1 MTIEFDDLG
10 KEWDAR
16 AHTPD
21 EYRQEIRTLRERCVA
36 YVGQLGSVHAEL
48 TELRKQKE
56 KGTLGLSASY
66 RPWRSVHDYPPPF
79 DTPVLVAVSLLGRD
93 DFVFA
98 AGVMYRRLNGAYAD
112 AVGNP
117 ISSAYRPEF
126 WLSLNGLEGLRSH
139 KKEVPL

>member
-1 MTIEFDDLG
+1 MTIEHDDFD

-21 EYRQEIRTLRERCVA
+21 EYRQEIRTLRERCVV
-36 YVGQLGSVHAEL
+36 YVQEWGSIHAEL
-48 TELRKQKE
+48 SELRKQKE
-56 KGTLGLSASY
+56 RGTLDFY
-66 RPWRSVHDYPPPF
+66 RPWRSVHDYPPGF

-98 AGVMYRRLNGAYAD
+98 AGVMYRKPNGAYAD
-112 AVGNP
+112 AMGNA
-117 ISSAYRPEF
+117 ISSTYRPEF

-139 KKEVPL
+139 KKEVQP